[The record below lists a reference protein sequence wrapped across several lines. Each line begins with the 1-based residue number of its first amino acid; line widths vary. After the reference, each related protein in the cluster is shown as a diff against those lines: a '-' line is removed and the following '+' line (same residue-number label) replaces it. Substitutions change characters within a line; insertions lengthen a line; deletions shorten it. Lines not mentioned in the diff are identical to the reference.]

1 MLKTESVTLAVKIKS
16 KEITGDEYNREY
28 LVTITRADGR
38 DMVLSVNR
46 STYDECKK
54 GRRAIF
60 DIDVVMEKE
69 GDINNYIREQTRVTG
84 ITYLTE
90 DRLFNN
96 FSKIKDENYTW
107 LSRYAPPLKKKNDR
121 PVILLMGIVFF
132 AAGVFVFTFLPRI
145 IVKNINKAKIY
156 KDYVHTVGETTDRG
170 STSNSWDSDSY
181 YHYATLVYHADG
193 NAYTVD
199 YGERGKF
206 TDRLADNYDIIYKK
220 DEPEKSYVA
229 EYDTITKM
237 YLPSD
242 YAYSMMDYVGYVL
255 VSLVIG
261 IPCIAGGSFC
271 LIQGIRGKEI

>member
-46 STYDECKK
+46 SIYDECKK

-60 DIDVVMEKE
+60 DIDVVMEKD

-121 PVILLMGIVFF
+121 PVIFLMGIVFF

-156 KDYVHTVGETTDRG
+156 KDYVHTVGE
-170 STSNSWDSDSY
+170 
-181 YHYATLVYHADG
+181 
-193 NAYTVD
+193 
-199 YGERGKF
+199 
-206 TDRLADNYDIIYKK
+206 DNYDIIYKK
-220 DEPEKSYVA
+220 DKPDKIYEA

-271 LIQGIRGKEI
+271 LIQGIRENM

>member
-1 MLKTESVTLAVKIKS
+1 
-16 KEITGDEYNREY
+16 
-28 LVTITRADGR
+28 
-38 DMVLSVNR
+38 
-46 STYDECKK
+46 
-54 GRRAIF
+54 
-60 DIDVVMEKE
+60 
-69 GDINNYIREQTRVTG
+69 
-84 ITYLTE
+84 
-90 DRLFNN
+90 
-96 FSKIKDENYTW
+96 
-107 LSRYAPPLKKKNDR
+107 
-121 PVILLMGIVFF
+121 MGIVFF

-255 VSLVIG
+255 VSLVID

>member
-60 DIDVVMEKE
+60 DIDVVMEKD

-145 IVKNINKAKIY
+145 IVKRVSIY
-156 KDYVHTVGETTDRG
+156 K
-170 STSNSWDSDSY
+170 N
-181 YHYATLVYHADG
+181 
-193 NAYTVD
+193 N
-199 YGERGKF
+199 
-206 TDRLADNYDIIYKK
+206 
-220 DEPEKSYVA
+220 
-229 EYDTITKM
+229 
-237 YLPSD
+237 
-242 YAYSMMDYVGYVL
+242 
-255 VSLVIG
+255 
-261 IPCIAGGSFC
+261 C
-271 LIQGIRGKEI
+271 